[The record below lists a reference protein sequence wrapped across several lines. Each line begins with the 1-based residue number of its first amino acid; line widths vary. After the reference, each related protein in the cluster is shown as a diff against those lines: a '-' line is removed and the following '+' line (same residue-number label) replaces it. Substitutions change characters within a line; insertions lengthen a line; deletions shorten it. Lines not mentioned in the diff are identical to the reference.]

1 MSLYQSRIGSN
12 QAGDFTT
19 TDVAAFIKYTKQIKE
34 HCVYLDLPVMTI
46 EEALE
51 EYSESS
57 NSVINLNVSYNGSRQ
72 QHYLSQV
79 HNSSQGILSIEDD
92 VDFGIRYDQED
103 KNSHGYKGLLQKC
116 GPFVKLLNIPMNE
129 DAVDRDSTSVDSD
142 HVVEHCQNMHHLSVM
157 DS

>member
-79 HNSSQGILSIEDD
+79 HNVVKVFLVLKMMLILVSVTIKRIKTAMVIKDCY
-92 VDFGIRYDQED
+92 R
-103 KNSHGYKGLLQKC
+103 
-116 GPFVKLLNIPMNE
+116 
-129 DAVDRDSTSVDSD
+129 SVD
-142 HVVEHCQNMHHLSVM
+142 HLS
-157 DS
+157 SS